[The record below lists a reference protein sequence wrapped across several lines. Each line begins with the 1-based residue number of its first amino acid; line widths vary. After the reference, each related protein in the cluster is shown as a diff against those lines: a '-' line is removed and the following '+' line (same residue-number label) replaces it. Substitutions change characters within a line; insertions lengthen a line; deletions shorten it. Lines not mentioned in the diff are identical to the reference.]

1 MPRRQ
6 TTQTGTLH
14 KTSLAVPAETW
25 KALRIAAIEDGEQ
38 VQVIITRLVEAYLK
52 DRARRK
58 GGKVR

>member
-6 TTQTGTLH
+6 PTHTGKLH

-38 VQVIITRLVEAYLK
+38 VQVIIARLVEAYLR

-58 GGKVR
+58 GGKAR

>member
-1 MPRRQ
+1 MPRKQ
-6 TTQTGTLH
+6 AVHTGKLH
-14 KTSLAVPAETW
+14 KTSLAVPAEAW

-58 GGKVR
+58 GGKGR

>member
-1 MPRRQ
+1 MPRRPTAQ
-6 TTQTGTLH
+6 AGKLH
-14 KTSLAVPAETW
+14 KTSLSIPEDLW

-52 DRARRK
+52 ERARRK